1 MKADL
6 PSFLRAPC
14 PQKIIEKISL
24 DHWTFLTWMY
34 YWILLVVIRLSLY
47 ASVVGLDGSV
57 TGSATG
63 QREVGLT
70 AIQWMRPV
78 TRWRLKSGSGRRMLG
93 DDDWTPAAALR
104 SRSVWRA
111 ATFTPRLRD
120 GVATLFRFNNYFSF
134 SCSRGRVSEL
144 VRQKLDLHQ
153 S

>member
-1 MKADL
+1 MKSREQAGGSTWTDMKADL

-24 DHWTFLTWMY
+24 DHWTFLT
-34 YWILLVVIRLSLY
+34 
-47 ASVVGLDGSV
+47 VVGLDGSV